1 MVIVCSIYLTKT
13 SEKGLMKS
21 SPSSVVRICSIYGTW
36 FIRGQ
41 SKILKRGLD
50 KNHMKAGSS
59 NMILVYS
66 IY

>member
-13 SEKGLMKS
+13 FEKSLIKS
-21 SPSSVVRICSIYGTW
+21 IPSNVFLICSIYGTW

-59 NMILVYS
+59 NMILVCS